1 MSLMKVNPTR
11 VELKNLTR
19 KLAVAVKGHKM
30 LKDKNDQMV
39 RLYTNQIKKNYM
51 LRKQVEESLKDLF
64 DQFLLAKCYMSE
76 SDLNNLFIATK
87 SILHFD
93 TISQMN
99 LALPDESFDL
109 ESKVELPYSFVDT
122 NPQLDILA
130 LKIQNIVPVL
140 CKLATIEKSCQ
151 MLATEIERTKR
162 RVNALEFIMIPDLQE
177 TIKYIKL
184 KLEENDRANRIRLI
198 KYKDLCGM

>member
-39 RLYTNQIKKNYM
+39 RLYTGLIKKNYS
-51 LRKQVEESLKDLF
+51 LRKQVEESLKDIF
-64 DQFLLAKCYMSE
+64 DQFLLAKCYMCE
-76 SDLNNLFIATK
+76 NDLNNLFIATK
-87 SILHFD
+87 STFHFD
-93 TISQMN
+93 TISKMN
-99 LALPDESFDL
+99 LVLPDEAFDVK
-109 ESKVELPYSFVDT
+109 EKIELPYSFVDT

-140 CKLATIEKSCQ
+140 CKLATTEKSCQ

-162 RVNALEFIMIPDLQE
+162 RVNALEFIMIPDLKE

-198 KYKDLCGM
+198 KYKDLCDM

>member
-1 MSLMKVNPTR
+1 MKVNPTR

-19 KLAVAVKGHKM
+19 KLAVATKGHKM

-39 RLYTNQIKKNYM
+39 RVYTSLVKQNFA
-51 LRKQVEESLKDLF
+51 LRKQVESELKVLLDE
-64 DQFLLAKCYMSE
+64 FLLAKCYLNE
-76 SDLNNLFIATK
+76 NDINNLFISTK
-87 SILHFD
+87 STLNFD
-93 TISQMN
+93 KKTQIN
-99 LALPDESFDL
+99 LSLPVESYSEPPL
-109 ESKVELPYSFVDT
+109 NLLPYSYIDT

-130 LKIQNIVPVL
+130 QKMQNIVPLL

-151 MLATEIERTKR
+151 MLSTEIERTKR
-162 RVNALEFIMIPDLQE
+162 RVNALEFIMIPDLTD

-198 KYKDLCGM
+198 KFKDLCQK

>member
-1 MSLMKVNPTR
+1 MSLIKVNPTR

-19 KLAVAVKGHKM
+19 KLMVAVKGHKM

-109 ESKVELPYSFVDT
+109 ESGFQLPYSFVDT

-130 LKIQNIVPVL
+130 LKIQNIMPVL

>member
-19 KLAVAVKGHKM
+19 KLAVATKGHKM

-39 RLYTNQIKKNYM
+39 RLYTSLVKKNFA
-51 LRKQVEESLKDLF
+51 LRKKVEDELKTVF
-64 DQFLLAKCYMSE
+64 DEFLLAKSYQNE
-76 SDLNNLFIATK
+76 NDITNLFIATK
-87 SILHFD
+87 STFHFD
-93 TISQMN
+93 TNSQMN
-99 LALPDESFDL
+99 LLLPLENFDRQD
-109 ESKVELPYSFVDT
+109 SISLPYSYIDT

-130 LKIQNIVPVL
+130 QKMQNIVPIL
-140 CKLATIEKSCQ
+140 CKLASVEKSCQ
-151 MLATEIERTKR
+151 MLSTEIERTKR
-162 RVNALEFIMIPDLQE
+162 RVNALEFIMIPDLTD

-198 KYKDLCGM
+198 KFKDLCQK